1 MELQVVTRG
10 YKKLKEVTEG
20 LQEVSRDYKGLQRVK
35 EG

>member
-1 MELQVVTRG
+1 MVTRG
-10 YKKLKEVTEG
+10 YKKLQEVTEG